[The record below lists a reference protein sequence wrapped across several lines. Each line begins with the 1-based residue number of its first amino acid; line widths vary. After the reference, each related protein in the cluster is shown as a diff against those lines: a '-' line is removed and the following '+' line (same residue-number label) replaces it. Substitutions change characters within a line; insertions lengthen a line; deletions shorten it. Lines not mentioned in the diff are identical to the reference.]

1 MTTAS
6 ANVPEELPFDFRIS
20 ASEQGT
26 TSTIELEGEWDLAQQ
41 AASTDAIDHALDRRP
56 ACLVLDLSQLSFID
70 SSGVH
75 VLINAH
81 KRCAA
86 QATHLVII
94 PGPRAVQRVFEIC
107 GLIERLP
114 FADHNPRPSPSKFR
128 HDRDGNRPG
137 PGTDDRTPW
146 PAPKCRLA
154 GSRRARHESR
164 SDSQSLRPP
173 ADRSRD
179 QKRSAAQHPL
189 DCGSVSV
196 GDA

>member
-20 ASEQGT
+20 ASEQGA
-26 TSTIELEGEWDLAQQ
+26 TSTIAVEGEWDLAQQ
-41 AASTDAIDHALDRRP
+41 TASTDAIDHALDRRP

-81 KRCAA
+81 NRCAA

-107 GLIERLP
+107 NLIERLP
-114 FADHNPRPSPSKFR
+114 FADHNPQPSPSKFR
-128 HDRDGNRPG
+128 ARPRPG
-137 PGTDDRTPW
+137 RRDPAALARQPRSGRRPARAAAPG
-146 PAPKCRLA
+146 
-154 GSRRARHESR
+154 
-164 SDSQSLRPP
+164 
-173 ADRSRD
+173 
-179 QKRSAAQHPL
+179 
-189 DCGSVSV
+189 
-196 GDA
+196 